1 MSSFDS
7 KYNRSEKGKAR
18 YARHRDAHRERS
30 FYPHPCARK
39 GCERPAQMFESGRF
53 DAYCSLHKNMSA
65 TLYHARRQVE
75 ITNQGMEDL

>member
-1 MSSFDS
+1 
-7 KYNRSEKGKAR
+7 
-18 YARHRDAHRERS
+18 
-30 FYPHPCARK
+30 
-39 GCERPAQMFESGRF
+39 MFESGRF